1 MTGPEKEALA
11 VLEPFLGEELAR
23 DIIAH
28 RKGKKS
34 PLTAR
39 GARSLVKEYQLAGDM
54 VAAAEMHL
62 NRGWVGFDHTW
73 MQPKPGRQFHDSNN
87 PMPKPTANYG
97 APKPANDEPA
107 AAKIPKEERA
117 AIVARLTSSLRRA

>member
-1 MTGPEKEALA
+1 MTAPEKEALA
-11 VLEPFLGEELAR
+11 VLEPFLGEELAK

-28 RKGKKS
+28 RRGKKS

-87 PMPKPTANYG
+87 PMPKPSVNYG
-97 APKPANDEPA
+97 NPEPANDRPA
-107 AAKIPKEERA
+107 KEMIDPERRKALVAKIRLQRA
-117 AIVARLTSSLRRA
+117 